1 MERPYRGCGNPA
13 GEGRR
18 ELATLGLLPLPPSM
32 GFFDRLSRLIRA
44 NANAAVGA
52 MEDPAKILDQS
63 VADMQSDLVKL
74 RQAVATAIAS
84 QKRIQ
89 NQAEQ
94 AEAQAKTWY
103 ERAELALKKG
113 EEDLAREALG
123 RRKTCQDTATALNT
137 QLQSQAGQVEQLKK
151 SLVSLES
158 KIAEA
163 KTKKD
168 MLKARAQ
175 AAQAQEQLQSAVGSL
190 GTNSSMAAF
199 ERMEEKVQTLEA
211 RSQAAAELAGAD
223 LESQFAALEG
233 APEVDDEL
241 AALKNRLAG
250 GTPVSLPANTPAA
263 PQLEPVQVSEVD
275 PELEEL
281 KRSIDKL

>member
-1 MERPYRGCGNPA
+1 
-13 GEGRR
+13 
-18 ELATLGLLPLPPSM
+18 M
-32 GFFDRLSRLIRA
+32 GFFDRLSRLVRA
-44 NANAAVGA
+44 NANAAVSSL
-52 MEDPAKILDQS
+52 EDPAKILDQS
-63 VADMQSDLVKL
+63 VADMQDDLVKL

-94 AEAQAKTWY
+94 AEAQSKTWY

-113 EEDLAREALG
+113 EEDLAREALA
-123 RRKTCQDTATALNT
+123 RRKTYQDTATALNG
-137 QLQSQAGQVEQLKK
+137 QLQSQAGQVDTLKK
-151 SLVSLES
+151 SLVQLEA

-163 KTKKD
+163 RTKKD

-175 AAQAQEQLQSAVGSL
+175 AAQAQEQIQSAVGNL
-190 GTNSSMAAF
+190 GTNSAMAAF

-223 LESQFAALEG
+223 LESQFAALEA

-241 AALKNRLAG
+241 AAMKQRLSGAPA
-250 GTPVSLPANTPAA
+250 PVAR
-263 PQLEPVQVSEVD
+263 LEPVKVTEVD
-275 PELEEL
+275 TELEQL
-281 KRSIDKL
+281 KRSIDRL

>member
-1 MERPYRGCGNPA
+1 
-13 GEGRR
+13 
-18 ELATLGLLPLPPSM
+18 M
-32 GFFDRLSRLIRA
+32 GFFDRLSRLLRA
-44 NANAAVGA
+44 NANDLISKA
-52 MEDPAKILDQS
+52 EDPVKILDQS
-63 VADMQSDLVKL
+63 VADMQNDLVKL
-74 RQAVATAIAS
+74 RQAVATAIAA
-84 QKRIQ
+84 QKRIS

-94 AEAQAKTWY
+94 AESQAKTWY

-113 EEDLAREALG
+113 EEDLAREALS
-123 RRKTCQDTATALNT
+123 RRKTYQDSATALNT
-137 QLQSQAGQVEQLKK
+137 QLQSQAGQVDTLKR
-151 SLVSLES
+151 SLVALEA

-190 GTNSSMAAF
+190 GTNTSMAAF
-199 ERMEEKVQTLEA
+199 ERMEEKVEALEA

-250 GTPVSLPANTPAA
+250 TAAA
-263 PQLEPVQVSEVD
+263 PQLEPVKVSEVD

-281 KRSIDKL
+281 RRSIDKL

>member
-1 MERPYRGCGNPA
+1 
-13 GEGRR
+13 
-18 ELATLGLLPLPPSM
+18 M
-32 GFFDRLSRLIRA
+32 GFFDRLSRLVRS
-44 NANAAVGA
+44 NANAVVGA

-63 VADMQSDLVKL
+63 VADMQADLIKL

-113 EEDLAREALG
+113 EEDLAREALS

-137 QLQSQAGQVEQLKK
+137 QLQSQAGQVDQLKK
-151 SLVSLES
+151 SLVALES

-190 GTNSSMAAF
+190 GTNTSMAAF
-199 ERMEEKVQTLEA
+199 ERMEEKVEALEA

-241 AALKNRLAG
+241 AALKNRLS
-250 GTPVSLPANTPAA
+250 GTAAA
-263 PQLEPVQVSEVD
+263 PQLEPVKVSEVD

-281 KRSIDKL
+281 RRSIDKL

>member
-1 MERPYRGCGNPA
+1 
-13 GEGRR
+13 
-18 ELATLGLLPLPPSM
+18 M
-32 GFFDRLSRLIRA
+32 GFFDRLSRLVRA
-44 NANAAVGA
+44 NANAALTRA
-52 MEDPAKILDQS
+52 EDPVKILDQS
-63 VADMQSDLVKL
+63 VADMQADLVKL

-94 AEAQAKTWY
+94 AEAQAATWY

-123 RRKTCQDTATALNT
+123 RRKTCQDTATALST
-137 QLQSQAGQVEQLKK
+137 QLQGQAGQVEQLKR
-151 SLVSLES
+151 SLVQLES

-190 GTNSSMAAF
+190 GTNSAMAAF
-199 ERMEEKVQTLEA
+199 EQMEEKVQALEA

-233 APEVDDEL
+233 APEVDAEL
-241 AALKNRLAG
+241 EALRGKLAGAPAAAALPAG
-250 GTPVSLPANTPAA
+250 LSGDSTV
-263 PQLEPVQVSEVD
+263 EPVTVEVQQPAVD
-275 PELEEL
+275 AELEQL